1 MGVKTKR
8 YSKIIDLMSIVLMSY
23 YVNAN
28 DQLGLRVNIMLEMFL
43 WLNLII
49 FTFSLVHGFLV

>member
-8 YSKIIDLMSIVLMSY
+8 YSKIIDLISIVLMSY

-49 FTFSLVHGFLV
+49 FTFSLVHDFLV